1 MTPQGELYGLTDGLD
16 LKYLVSNNTCMTL
29 QGEVVVAIYTL
40 NILRIVS
47 NNTCMT
53 LQGESNLPESRLDKA
68 SKGANTHN
76 SYFHIRSTENVSQ
89 VRTSKP
95 FPVKHT
101 HNPTKL

>member
-1 MTPQGELYGLTDGLD
+1 
-16 LKYLVSNNTCMTL
+16 
-29 QGEVVVAIYTL
+29 
-40 NILRIVS
+40 
-47 NNTCMT
+47 MT
-53 LQGESNLPESRLDKA
+53 LQGESTLLEYRLYKD